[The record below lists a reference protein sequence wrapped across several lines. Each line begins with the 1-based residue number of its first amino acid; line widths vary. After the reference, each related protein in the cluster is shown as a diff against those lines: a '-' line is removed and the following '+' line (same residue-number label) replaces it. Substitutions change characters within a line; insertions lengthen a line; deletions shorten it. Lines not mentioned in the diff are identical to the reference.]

1 MLSTG
6 GTGDQ
11 RRLIIFYDPLRC
23 KTDNYLEFNVVHSQ
37 PSKLES

>member
-6 GTGDQ
+6 DRGDQ
-11 RRLIIFYDPLRC
+11 RRLRIFYDPLRC